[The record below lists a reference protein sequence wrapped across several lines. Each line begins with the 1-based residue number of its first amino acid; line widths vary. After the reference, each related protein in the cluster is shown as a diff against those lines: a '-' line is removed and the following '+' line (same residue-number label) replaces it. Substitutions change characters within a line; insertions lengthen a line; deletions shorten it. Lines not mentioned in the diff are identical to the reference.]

1 MISQKI
7 FPELTTEMQ
16 IVIFIVVIVLVL
28 IIQWILLLII
38 KIVIHKVE
46 KIPLDIV
53 NAVKFLTRLGAA
65 IFILYIAL
73 VLFEVPLN
81 SIFGISAVL
90 GAIITFGSLQW
101 ITNFIAGL
109 YILITRPFGVGDFI
123 GIGEDTK
130 GEIIEVTLNYTK
142 IKTIYGIFHL
152 IPNRVFLKAN
162 ITNFTQKIQRRVGV
176 TDTQEVGILDLAR
189 MLIEEKVVRYTFNW
203 GAPLGDITTTKYK
216 IQQVCDIYTGV
227 FGYKPEFYLYNI
239 GYRMKFKFI
248 VITHNAET
256 LIENINEFRNEI
268 VALFH

>member
-1 MISQKI
+1 MISQNI
-7 FPELTTEMQ
+7 FPELTPEIQ
-16 IVIFIVVIVLVL
+16 VIVFMAVIVLVL

-38 KIVIHKVE
+38 KILIYKVE

-53 NAVKFLTRLGAA
+53 NAVKFFTRLGAA
-65 IFILYIAL
+65 IFILYIAF
-73 VLFEVPLN
+73 VLFEIPLIPVL
-81 SIFGISAVL
+81 SISAIF

-123 GIGEDTK
+123 AIREDTK
-130 GEIIEVTLNYTK
+130 GEVIEVTLNYTK
-142 IKTIYGIFHL
+142 IKSIYGIFHL

-162 ITNFTQKIQRRVGV
+162 ITNFTQKVQRRVGI
-176 TDTQEVGILDLAR
+176 TDTEDVGILDLAR

-203 GAPLGDITTTKYK
+203 GAPLGDITSTKYK
-216 IQQVCDIYTGV
+216 IQQVCDIFTGV
-227 FGYKPEFYLYNI
+227 FGYKPEFFLYNI
-239 GYRMKFKFI
+239 GYRMQFKFI
-248 VITHNAET
+248 VVTHNAET